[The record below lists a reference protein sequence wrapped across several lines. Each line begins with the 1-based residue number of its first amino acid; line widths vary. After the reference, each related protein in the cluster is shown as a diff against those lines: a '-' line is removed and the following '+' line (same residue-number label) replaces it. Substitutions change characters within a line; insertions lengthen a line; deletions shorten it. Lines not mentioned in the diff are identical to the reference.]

1 MIGID
6 EVGRGCWAGPLLI
19 VAARPKAGLP
29 VGLKD
34 SKKLSAKQR
43 EKLYPLI
50 IESCDLG
57 EGWVEP
63 EEIDSIGLAQAMILG
78 VQRALDNI
86 QPTNA
91 EEVIMDGDINY
102 VSKIPAHSSLNSRA
116 VIKADDE
123 YPIVSA
129 ASIYAKVKRD
139 EYMSKA
145 SLEFPGYGFEKHVGY
160 GTSQHLQA
168 MQALGVVKLHRLS
181 FKPVK
186 QLLINRV

>member
-1 MIGID
+1 
-6 EVGRGCWAGPLLI
+6 
-19 VAARPKAGLP
+19 
-29 VGLKD
+29 
-34 SKKLSAKQR
+34 
-43 EKLYPLI
+43 
-50 IESCDLG
+50 
-57 EGWVEP
+57 
-63 EEIDSIGLAQAMILG
+63 MILG

-186 QLLINRV
+186 QMLLNRV

>member
-160 GTSQHLQA
+160 GTSQHLKA